1 MDEARKMAKCIKE
14 ENGEAFFADDGHAGM
29 IKKDYDDPY
38 FPLRS
43 SGTFWRVE

>member
-1 MDEARKMAKCIKE
+1 MDEARKMPKCIKE